1 MIRLNKYIAQ
11 AGVCSRRKADELI
24 KAGKVKVNGQSVKDL
39 GLAIDENNDTV
50 ELAGKK
56 LAAETKK
63 IYLALNKPMGYITSS
78 TGSQGKSVLD
88 LVKIKQ
94 RIYPVG
100 RLDKDSRGLIIL
112 TNDGDFAYRLTQAKF
127 GHEKEYKVELDRPLN
142 KTDAQKIE
150 RGLILDGKKL
160 QPIKIVKQR
169 GNQVTLILKEGVN
182 RQIRRMAEQ
191 LGYEVKDLKRIRIG
205 KLKLGGLKEGEYQ
218 IITPQKAFLS

>member
-24 KAGKVKVNGQSVKDL
+24 KAGKVKVNGQNVNDL
-39 GLAIDENNDTV
+39 GLVINENNDTV

-63 IYLALNKPMGYITSS
+63 IYLALNKPAGYITSS
-78 TGSQGKSVLD
+78 TDSQGKSVLD

-100 RLDKDSRGLIIL
+100 RLDKDSRGLLIL
-112 TNDGDFAYRLTQAKF
+112 TNDGDFAYRLTHAKF
-127 GHEKEYKVELDRPLN
+127 GHEKEYEVELDRPLD

-160 QPIKIVKQR
+160 QPVKIVKQR
-169 GNQVTLILKEGVN
+169 GDQVTLILKEGVN

-191 LGYEVKDLKRIRIG
+191 LGYEVKDLKRVRIG
-205 KLKLGGLKEGEYQ
+205 KLKLGGLKEGEYKEVK
-218 IITPQKAFLS
+218 PQEVI

>member
-24 KAGKVKVNGQSVKDL
+24 KAGKVKVNGLAAQDL
-39 GLAIDENNDTV
+39 GLVIDENNAAV
-50 ELAGKK
+50 EIAGKK
-56 LAAETKK
+56 LETETQK
-63 IYLALNKPMGYITSS
+63 IYLALNKPRGYITSS
-78 TGSQGKSVLD
+78 SGSQGKSVLD
-88 LVKIKQ
+88 LIKIKQ

-100 RLDKDSRGLIIL
+100 RLDKDSRGLLIL

-127 GHEKEYKVELDRPLN
+127 GHEKEYEVELDRALA

-160 QPIKIVKQR
+160 QPVRIIKQR
-169 GNQVTLILKEGVN
+169 GNRLTLILKEGVN

-191 LGYEVKDLKRIRIG
+191 LDYKVEDLKRIRIG
-205 KLKLGGLKEGEYQ
+205 KLKLADLKEGECKK
-218 IITPQKAFLS
+218 ITPEEV

>member
-1 MIRLNKYIAQ
+1 MRLNKYIAQ

-24 KAGKVKVNGQSVKDL
+24 KAGQVKVNGQSVTDL
-39 GLAIDENNDTV
+39 GLVIDENNDTV
-50 ELAGKK
+50 EIAGKK
-56 LAAETKK
+56 LEAQTQK

-88 LVKIKQ
+88 LVKVKQ

-127 GHEKEYKVELDRPLN
+127 GHEKEYEVELDRPLD
-142 KTDAQKIE
+142 KAESQKME
-150 RGLILDGKKL
+150 RGLTLDGKKL
-160 QPIKIVKQR
+160 QPVRITRQQGNKI
-169 GNQVTLILKEGVN
+169 TLILKEGVN

-191 LGYEVKDLKRIRIG
+191 LDHEVMDLKRVRIG
-205 KLKLGGLKEGEYQ
+205 KLKLGGLKEGEYKE
-218 IITPQKAFLS
+218 IKPQEVL